1 MKRIDTI
8 MLENIEYS
16 DYKKREDIHGTVLY
30 PAVMIAPIQN
40 EVLTELIQKNKIMVL
55 ELRYMKRWRLIQICI
70 L

>member
-40 EVLTELIQKNKIMVL
+40 EVLTELIQKIK
-55 ELRYMKRWRLIQICI
+55 
-70 L
+70 